1 MIKVM
6 ERSGIKGPYLS
17 LIKAAYIKP
26 IANIKL
32 NGEKLKAIPLK
43 SGTRQGYQLFP
54 YLFNT
59 VLEVLARAIGQLKEI
74 KVIQF
79 GKEEVKVLLF
89 VDDMTDPR
97 NSTMKLLQ
105 QSGWIQD

>member
-43 SGTRQGYQLFP
+43 SGTRQGCPLSP
-54 YLFNT
+54 YLFNKI
-59 VLEVLARAIGQLKEI
+59 LEVLPKARRKLREI
-74 KVIQF
+74 KGVQME
-79 GKEEVKVLLF
+79 GKMSKYCY
-89 VDDMTDPR
+89 
-97 NSTMKLLQ
+97 LQ
-105 QSGWIQD
+105 MI

>member
-43 SGTRQGYQLFP
+43 SGTRQGCPFSP
-54 YLFNT
+54 YLFNKI
-59 VLEVLARAIGQLKEI
+59 LEVLPKARRKLREI
-74 KVIQF
+74 KGVQME
-79 GKEEVKVLLF
+79 GKMSKYCY
-89 VDDMTDPR
+89 
-97 NSTMKLLQ
+97 LQ
-105 QSGWIQD
+105 MI